1 MCKLMFAL
9 FQIII
14 FMKKAIITGITGQ
27 DGAYLAEFLLNKGY
41 EVHGIKRRSSLF
53 NTQRIDHIYEDPHT
67 PHRHL
72 HLHYGDLTDSTNII
86 RIIQEVQPDEI
97 YNLAA
102 MSHVHVSF
110 EEPEYT
116 ANADGIGTLRI
127 LEAVRLLGLT
137 KKTKIYQASTSELYG
152 LVQAVPQSE
161 TTPFY
166 PRSPYAVAKLYAYW
180 ITVNYRE
187 AYNMFACN
195 GILFNHESPQRGET
209 FVTRKITRA
218 TAQIALG
225 IDSCLYLG
233 NLDAKRDWGHAKD
246 YIEGMYLILQQE
258 KPEDFVLATGITT
271 TIRDFVKMSFA
282 ELGIELGFR
291 GKDVSEEAYVVKNT
305 GGYKLE
311 EGKVVVKVDP
321 KYYRP
326 TEVDLLIGDPTKA
339 MSQLGWKPKYN
350 LAALVKEMVAS
361 DILLFNKELY
371 IKQSGL

>member
-1 MCKLMFAL
+1 
-9 FQIII
+9 
-14 FMKKAIITGITGQ
+14 
-27 DGAYLAEFLLNKGY
+27 
-41 EVHGIKRRSSLF
+41 
-53 NTQRIDHIYEDPHT
+53 
-67 PHRHL
+67 
-72 HLHYGDLTDSTNII
+72 
-86 RIIQEVQPDEI
+86 
-97 YNLAA
+97 
-102 MSHVHVSF
+102 
-110 EEPEYT
+110 
-116 ANADGIGTLRI
+116 
-127 LEAVRLLGLT
+127 
-137 KKTKIYQASTSELYG
+137 
-152 LVQAVPQSE
+152 
-161 TTPFY
+161 
-166 PRSPYAVAKLYAYW
+166 
-180 ITVNYRE
+180 
-187 AYNMFACN
+187 
-195 GILFNHESPQRGET
+195 
-209 FVTRKITRA
+209 
-218 TAQIALG
+218 
-225 IDSCLYLG
+225 
-233 NLDAKRDWGHAKD
+233 
-246 YIEGMYLILQQE
+246 LILQQE